1 MIQKNQEG
9 LNRLNQLLDMLLV
22 FGSYVF
28 SSWFWLNYLEGD
40 RENMAAL
47 GPKTIWLS
55 VAYAFSILIALL
67 VSGFYNTTRTRSLSW
82 KLKTIFSTVT
92 VAILFVS
99 AMLFLFRLQDFSRGV
114 LLLFYAVTLLVL
126 FGKYILMRLLFRR
139 LRSFG
144 YNIKHEIVVGTGSLA
159 LQYAED
165 VAKEKGLGIRI
176 RGFVG
181 KHAEHISPW
190 MGDFD
195 RLDQILKATDI
206 DEAVLALSPE
216 EYAHIRDMIAA
227 CEKNGVVYHVIP
239 FYNDIIP
246 ANPTIETIGRS
257 KLINMRVNRLQNPLW
272 AGVKRTFDL
281 VISALGL
288 ILLSPLLI
296 FLAVG
301 VRLSSPGPILFKQTR
316 VGFNRREFQ
325 MLKFRSMR
333 VNAEENTA
341 WSTESDPRRTR
352 FGSFI
357 RKTSLDE
364 LPQLLNVLRGD
375 MSLVGPRPELPHFV
389 EQFRETIPY
398 YMVKHQVPAGMT
410 GWAQIHGYR
419 GDTSIEKRVELD
431 LWYIDHWSPW
441 LDLNILFR
449 TFFGG
454 MVNRES
460 LGDNDKQ
467 GRNHR

>member
-1 MIQKNQEG
+1 MIQKNQAG

-28 SSWFWLNYLEGD
+28 SSWFWLNFLEND
-40 RENMAAL
+40 RENIAAL
-47 GPKTIWLS
+47 GPKTLWLS
-55 VAYAFSILIALL
+55 AAYAFSLFLAL
-67 VSGFYNTTRTRSLSW
+67 VISGFYNTTRTRSLVW
-82 KLKTIFSTVT
+82 KLKMLFITVT
-92 VAILFVS
+92 IAILFVS
-99 AMLFLFRLQDFSRGV
+99 AMLFLFRLEDFSRGV
-114 LLLFYAVTLLVL
+114 LFLFYGLTLLL
-126 FGKYILMRLLFRR
+126 LSGKYVLMRLLFRQ
-139 LRSFG
+139 LRSLGF
-144 YNIKHEIVVGTGSLA
+144 NIKHEIVVGTGSLA

-165 VAKEKGLGIRI
+165 VEKEKGLGIHI
-176 RGFVG
+176 QGFVG
-181 KHAEHISPW
+181 PPCKQVSSW
-190 MGDFD
+190 LGNFD
-195 RLDQILKATDI
+195 QLDEILSATDI
-206 DEAVLALSPE
+206 DEAVLALTPE
-216 EYAHIRDMIAA
+216 EYTHIRGMIAA

-257 KLINMRVNRLQNPLW
+257 KLINMRVNRLQNPFW
-272 AGVKRTFDL
+272 ALVKRTFDIL
-281 VISALGL
+281 VSAVGL
-288 ILLSPLLI
+288 IVLSPLLLI
-296 FLAVG
+296 ISLG
-301 VRLSSPGPILFKQTR
+301 VRLSSPGPVLFRQTR
-316 VGFNRREFQ
+316 VGFNRREFK

-341 WSTESDPRRTR
+341 WSTDSDPRRTK

-364 LPQLLNVLRGD
+364 LPQLINVLKGD

-389 EQFRETIPY
+389 ERFRETIPY

-441 LDLNILFR
+441 LDIQIMFR
-449 TFFGG
+449 TVFGS
-454 MVNRES
+454 MVNREKMRKNP
-460 LGDNDKQ
+460 DRKPC
-467 GRNHR
+467 